1 MILEPRPADIALA
14 VRSGGIEPPRYC
26 RRSFQDGIQSPGV
39 TSLERDEKTS
49 LCIAVEAMRH
59 FIVAKRR
66 QGVH

>member
-1 MILEPRPADIALA
+1 
-14 VRSGGIEPPRYC
+14 VYC

-49 LCIAVEAMRH
+49 LCIAVEAMGH